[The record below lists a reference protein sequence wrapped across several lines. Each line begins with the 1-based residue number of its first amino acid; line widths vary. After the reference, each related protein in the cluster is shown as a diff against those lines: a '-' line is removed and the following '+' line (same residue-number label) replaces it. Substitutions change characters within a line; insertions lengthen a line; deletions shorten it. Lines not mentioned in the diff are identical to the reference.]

1 MNTKFVYTAGI
12 VILIIGIIFYFVNAA
27 IPTSEEE
34 PSPHNSTVSSSSSS
48 TFSTPAVSSAIM
60 NDAKHATAVDSVIP
74 VSTSP
79 SSNTV
84 GSNYENLTVSAKSV
98 DILPINDILSSRIAL
113 DVNNPNKGAAIL
125 ETLSYSVFFD
135 NVRLVSA
142 DIGAKPEG
150 FVDNLGSVYTII
162 GNQTITLRDT
172 QPITEEG
179 VSLFNSNGTL
189 LNRDSPNDIST
200 TQATPDSFVING
212 TFATTLNRGSQ
223 AQASEHA
230 FNLQFPLQQ

>member
-1 MNTKFVYTAGI
+1 MNTKLVYTAGI
-12 VILIIGIIFYFVNAA
+12 VILIIGIMFYFVNAV
-27 IPTSEEE
+27 IPTSQEE
-34 PSPHNSTVSSSSSS
+34 PSTHNSTVSSTSS
-48 TFSTPAVSSAIM
+48 TSSTPTISSAIM
-60 NDAKHATAVDSVIP
+60 NDAKPATAVGSVMP

-113 DVNNPNKGAAIL
+113 EVHNPNKGAAIL
-125 ETLSYSVFFD
+125 ETLSYSIFFD

-200 TQATPDSFVING
+200 TQTTPDSFVING

>member
-12 VILIIGIIFYFVNAA
+12 VILIIGIVFYFANAL
-27 IPTSEEE
+27 IPASEEE
-34 PSPHNSTVSSSSSS
+34 PSPHNSTIPSS
-48 TFSTPAVSSAIM
+48 TSTSSTPTISSAIM
-60 NDAKHATAVDSVIP
+60 DEADPATAVGSVMP

-98 DILPINDILSSRIAL
+98 DILPINDVLSSRIAL
-113 DVNNPNKGAAIL
+113 DVHNPNKGAAIL
-125 ETLSYSVFFD
+125 EILSYSIFFD

-142 DIGAKPEG
+142 DIGAQPEG

-162 GNQTITLRDT
+162 GNQTITLRDS
-172 QPITEEG
+172 QPLTEEG

-189 LNRDSPNDIST
+189 LNRDSPNGISA
-200 TQATPDSFVING
+200 TQTTPDSFVING

-230 FNLQFPLQQ
+230 FNLQFPLQK

>member
-12 VILIIGIIFYFVNAA
+12 VILIIGIVFYFVNAVVP
-27 IPTSEEE
+27 ISEEE
-34 PSPHNSTVSSSSSS
+34 PSPSNSSITS
-48 TFSTPAVSSAIM
+48 TTPAISSAILNSAEPGSVVGSVM
-60 NDAKHATAVDSVIP
+60 TASI
-74 VSTSP
+74 SP

-98 DILPINDILSSRIAL
+98 DILPINDILSAQIAL
-113 DVNNPNKGAAIL
+113 DVHNPNKGAAIL
-125 ETLSYSVFFD
+125 ETLSYSVFYD

-162 GNQTITLRDT
+162 GNQTITLKDR

-189 LNRDSPNDIST
+189 LSRDSSNGISAAQT
-200 TQATPDSFVING
+200 VPDSFVING

-223 AQASEHA
+223 SQASEHA
-230 FNLQFPLQQ
+230 FNLQFPLQ